1 MMSCK
6 YRPTEIDKQML
17 ERYKKGISIGFTGIA
32 SLKSKGLIPRSSGKY
47 ILGKKYSCKKRE
59 KAKAKSK
66 KTSKAKNL
74 YNL

>member
-59 KAKAKSK
+59 KR
-66 KTSKAKNL
+66 KTSKAKSKSNKKH
-74 YNL
+74 

>member
-17 ERYKKGISIGFTGIA
+17 KRYKKGISIGFTGIA

-59 KAKAKSK
+59 KAKSK